1 MSDLILKQ
9 LQKSCV
15 ECPKAFGIIIG
26 LYPDMLNYVDKY
38 GNTWLI
44 IASRTNP
51 ESLLEI
57 LKSPHC
63 SEAHLQKTNYDGD
76 TVMLT
81 ACKYQPQSVKY
92 LLESDKCT
100 LDTISQTNVFG
111 ETYLMIASKYQKLA
125 LEYLIKSDKCTTELM
140 EQQNKFNMETV
151 LFYNCENSPESVEA
165 FQTIMDS
172 PKASVKLLQTV
183 NACGQSVLYHASRNK
198 SFRTVKY
205 ILAHLKCSSE
215 FVSVHKFSNIHR
227 NIFGNEICDLI
238 CNSDK
243 YYDENKNIEI
253 DENVHELSND
263 PIVKNDNTTNIQ
275 KQISFTM
282 LEMNIQKAKLEIE
295 KLRLELK
302 LKNLPIK

>member
-1 MSDLILKQ
+1 MYDLILKQ
-9 LQKSCV
+9 LQKSCI
-15 ECPKAFGIIIG
+15 ECPKAFGLIIG

-38 GNTWLI
+38 ENTWLV

-57 LKSPHC
+57 LKSPYC
-63 SEAHLQKTNYDGD
+63 TETHLQKTNHDGD
-76 TVMLT
+76 TVMTT

-100 LDTISQTNVFG
+100 LNTINRTNVFG
-111 ETYLMIASKYQKLA
+111 ETCLMIASKYQKSA
-125 LEYLIKSDKCTTELM
+125 LVHLIKSDKCTTKLM
-140 EQQNKFNMETV
+140 EMQNKFNMSTV
-151 LFYNCENSPESVEA
+151 LFYNCENSPESSEA
-165 FQTIMDS
+165 FQTIMSS

-183 NACGQSVLYHASRNK
+183 NSCGQSVLYHASRNK
-198 SFRTVKY
+198 NIYTVKY
-205 ILAHLKCSSE
+205 ILEHEKSSSE
-215 FVSVHKFSNIHR
+215 FVSAHKFSNIHR

-238 CNSDK
+238 CASGK
-243 YYDENKNIEI
+243 YYDVNKNTVI
-253 DENVHELSND
+253 DENDHKLSNN
-263 PIVKNDNTTNIQ
+263 PVIKNDNTSNIQ

-302 LKNLPIK
+302 LNNLSTK